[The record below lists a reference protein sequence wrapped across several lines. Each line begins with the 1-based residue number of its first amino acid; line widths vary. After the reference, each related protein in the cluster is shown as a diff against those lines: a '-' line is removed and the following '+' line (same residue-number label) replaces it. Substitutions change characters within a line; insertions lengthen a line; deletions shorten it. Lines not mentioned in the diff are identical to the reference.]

1 MTKKELLSKGI
12 ELMTNQD
19 QKGIDMTY
27 KIDITEELVRHT
39 KDFCEIYE
47 EMVKNTDEV
56 EWNNTL
62 MDPVLR
68 IMDLFNCGGYEFS
81 LVEITEIMS
90 MVTEG
95 KNVSLYMVTK

>member
-1 MTKKELLSKGI
+1 Q
-12 ELMTNQD
+12 N
-19 QKGIDMTY
+19 GIDMTY
-27 KIDITEELVRHT
+27 KTDITEDLVRHS
-39 KDFCEIYE
+39 KDFYEIYE
-47 EMVKNTDEV
+47 EMLKNTNEV
-56 EWNNTL
+56 EWNKTL

-81 LVEITEIMS
+81 LVEIIEIMS